1 MYARHF
7 QIEIEAY
14 MMNRGSRFLIA
25 ASIAAIFMVS
35 GITMIFLGWNLY
47 SEQQKL
53 LSRGIEVEGQII
65 GFQRLKVEHEN
76 RLSDNF
82 VPIIEFRIESG
93 KMVTFMGA
101 VAERFWTDY
110 QMDKAVIVVYNPEF
124 PEDARINEL
133 AEIWFAPTILLL
145 IGLGA
150 TLIPPYTICR
160 RYRP

>member
-1 MYARHF
+1 
-7 QIEIEAY
+7 
-14 MMNRGSRFLIA
+14 MNRKSGFLVA

-35 GITMIFLGWNLY
+35 GIAMSFLGWNLY

-53 LSRGIEVEGQII
+53 LSRGMEAKGQII

-93 KMVTFMGA
+93 ERVTFMGA
-101 VAERFWTDY
+101 VAERFWSNY
-110 QMDKAVIVVYNPEF
+110 QMGKAVVVVYDPEF
-124 PEDARINEL
+124 PEDAIINEL
-133 AEIWFAPTILLL
+133 AEIWFVPTMLIL

-150 TLIPPYTICR
+150 TLIPPYTIWR